1 MLLANTNT
9 VMFVFFNYYTLSQ
22 YKAHTDY
29 RMITFNNEVA
39 SMQIKKWIWFGVN
52 RSYEMKFTHCHFFV
66 KLERTI

>member
-39 SMQIKKWIWFGVN
+39 SMQIKK
-52 RSYEMKFTHCHFFV
+52 
-66 KLERTI
+66 